1 MFQLIIVSGGRSVK
15 FAVNGFQLYEVVVL
29 GILKSTIVLKLIND
43 ILFKFIPTAT
53 IAYKLLLAAFDD
65 FIVLVVV
72 VCRNECRHLPNLK
85 AWRS

>member
-1 MFQLIIVSGGRSVK
+1 MPITVL
-15 FAVNGFQLYEVVVL
+15 QLYAVVVL
-29 GILKSTIVLKLIND
+29 GILKSTIVIKLIKD
-43 ILFKFIPTAT
+43 ILLKVIPTAT
-53 IAYKLLLAAFDD
+53 IAYKLLVAAFYD